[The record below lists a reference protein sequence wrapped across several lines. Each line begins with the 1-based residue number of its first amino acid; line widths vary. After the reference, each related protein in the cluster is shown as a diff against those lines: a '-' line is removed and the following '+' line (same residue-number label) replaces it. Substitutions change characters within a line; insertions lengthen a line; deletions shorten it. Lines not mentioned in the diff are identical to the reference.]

1 MTTVI
6 SLYGKSFTIGFG
18 EAEDTRR
25 KNFFSRGLGS
35 LTPQERALLVSLGV
49 DEELENSLKP
59 YLAEFFSTLDQCSA
73 DPNLI
78 LSKDCETAYF
88 VIWSAFFHNRKEVER
103 RLKDNRS
110 KYGAVGE
117 EELAQDM
124 AIIDGLKAKPARSAK
139 GKGKSPIDA
148 LFTLMFVEP
157 ETTPVPGDTF
167 SRLFTLM
174 FVEEGAT

>member
-6 SLYGKSFTIGFG
+6 SLYGKSFSIGFG
-18 EAEDTRR
+18 EADDARR

-59 YLAEFFSTLDQCSA
+59 YLAEFFSTLDRCSA
-73 DPNLI
+73 DPSLI

-103 RLKDNRS
+103 RLKDNRAH
-110 KYGAVGE
+110 YGAVGE

-124 AIIDGLKAKPARSAK
+124 AIIDGLKTRPLPRK
-139 GKGKSPIDA
+139 GTSPIDA

-174 FVEEGAT
+174 FVEETAT